1 MAKTAAYS
9 AAYTAGP
16 EDADESQEEKLEIDC
31 DGSKYFFGIFIN

>member
-16 EDADESQEEKLEIDC
+16 EDADESQEEKLEIDG
-31 DGSKYFFGIFIN
+31 DGSKLQS